1 MVMVKE
7 IRGTFSSEFWVGR
20 FDLKDFY
27 LEDVLG
33 LMFFHPCVRLIYLL
47 TFMQMRIRGGDE
59 ARQTFPLPMII
70 EFYEHSLYHMN
81 A

>member
-1 MVMVKE
+1 MVMEKE

-27 LEDVLG
+27 FEDVLG

-47 TFMQMRIRGGDE
+47 RGGDE
-59 ARQTFPLPMII
+59 ARQTFPLPVII
-70 EFYEHSLYHMN
+70 DFYEHILYHMS